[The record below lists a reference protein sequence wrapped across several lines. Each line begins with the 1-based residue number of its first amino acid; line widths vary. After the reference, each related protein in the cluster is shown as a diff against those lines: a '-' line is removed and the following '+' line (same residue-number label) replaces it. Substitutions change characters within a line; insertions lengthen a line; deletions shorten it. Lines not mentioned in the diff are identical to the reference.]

1 MIVIKKVIKKVN
13 KESDKESFEEEG
25 SYDEYTVR
33 AGCLNWCCYLKRKV
47 KERGIDC
54 LCCQELAALD

>member
-1 MIVIKKVIKKVN
+1 MN